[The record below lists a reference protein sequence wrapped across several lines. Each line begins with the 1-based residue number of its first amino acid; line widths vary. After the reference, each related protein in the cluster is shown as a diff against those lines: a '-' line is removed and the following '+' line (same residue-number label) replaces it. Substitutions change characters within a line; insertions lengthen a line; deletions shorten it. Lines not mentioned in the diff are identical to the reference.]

1 MLFEP
6 VMPQQQ
12 AYSMIFEPAMPQL
25 QAYSNFMLFEHV
37 TPHLQGSFMLF
48 EPVLPQ
54 LQACFYAVRK
64 TPDICTVTAFLK
76 EFWLP
81 SLGRDED
88 LLPDVPLLLLPV
100 PEHVEG
106 LLGHQLPPLH
116 TGYAPPCLSLQVVF
130 YHVILF
136 PRDLDIYSIPSEL
149 VNSL

>member
-12 AYSMIFEPAMPQL
+12 AYSMLFEPAMPQL

-64 TPDICTVTAFLK
+64 PPDICTVTAFLK

-116 TGYAPPCLSLQVVF
+116 TGYAPPLSFTSGRLLSRNFIPKRLRHVF
-130 YHVILF
+130 
-136 PRDLDIYSIPSEL
+136 
-149 VNSL
+149 NSF